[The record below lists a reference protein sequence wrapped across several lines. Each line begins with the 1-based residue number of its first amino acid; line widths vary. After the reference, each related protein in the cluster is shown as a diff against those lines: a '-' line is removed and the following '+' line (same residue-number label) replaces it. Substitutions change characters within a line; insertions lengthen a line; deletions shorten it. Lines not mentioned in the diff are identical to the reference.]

1 MLEPAW
7 GICRRLSKLAFL
19 QPFWKPHKEPLFTE
33 GQVHAEDQAALDAE
47 KLYLCKSG
55 ELQHI
60 LDTWTIPEER
70 EDQIRKLMAPRFKE
84 RFKTGLFEFD
94 LHLQEGVISFI
105 FRHDERLGG
114 GPDNR
119 AGYARATITLA
130 LFREEFAPEP
140 KPSDWAPE
148 LKLQQPVAKPA
159 PKQNPDSKQSGK
171 AIPAG
176 MRANLS
182 KGKSR

>member
-1 MLEPAW
+1 
-7 GICRRLSKLAFL
+7 LAFSV
-19 QPFWKPHKEPLFTE
+19 PFFKPHKEPLFTE

-60 LDTWTIPEER
+60 LDTWHIPEER

-114 GPDNR
+114 GPDNN

-130 LFREEFAPEP
+130 LFREEFAPQP

-148 LKLQQPVAKPA
+148 LVLQKPDAKPA
-159 PKQNPDSKQSGK
+159 EPQKAVARQGAKPKP
-171 AIPAG
+171 IPPG
-176 MRANLS
+176 MKR
-182 KGKSR
+182 